1 MFETKEIETY
11 LWPNNFGTDV
21 EITNSFE
28 GHGHFLFRPFTLEE
42 E

>member
-1 MFETKEIETY
+1 MLETKEIDAY
-11 LWPNNFGTDV
+11 LRPNNFCTDV
-21 EITNSFE
+21 EITNSLE